1 MGYSRR
7 FRSYRI
13 VRLYQ
18 SDRGVWR
25 YEAERDGELRWAS
38 LHTRDEAKARRM
50 FDRMRADIEE
60 WSKNL

>member
-18 SDRGVWR
+18 SDRGIWR
-25 YEAERDGELRWAS
+25 YEVERDGELRWAS
-38 LHTRDEAKARRM
+38 LHTRDETKARRM

>member
-38 LHTRDEAKARRM
+38 LHTSDEAKARRM